1 MRTSSQ
7 KIAVALLSLG
17 ILLLLAP
24 KVGAQSAPAPAASAS
39 TQQLL
44 KPEQLDQLL
53 APVALYPDTLLSEVM
68 MASTYPLEVI
78 EADRWAKANKNLKP
92 DQMAA
97 AADKQGWDD
106 SVKSLAAVP
115 SVLSMMSTKLDWT
128 QKLGD
133 AVLAQ
138 QADVM
143 DAVQRLRARAQAQNK
158 LTNTEQQKVSVTT
171 VQNKQVIAIEPAVPD
186 TLYVPYYDP
195 AVVYGAWPYAAYPP
209 YMFPYGGYV
218 AGAAIA
224 SGIAFGAGVAV
235 GAWAAN
241 RNWGGGFNWGNNN
254 INVNRSTNINNV
266 ANNWT
271 HNPDHRHGVRY
282 NNPAVQQRFANRAG
296 HGNAQNRLD
305 FRGHNGQQALRP
317 GAGGQGTART
327 SDRGRA
333 NAANRTGN
341 RNAAGNRNT
350 ASNRGAGQRAN
361 TARRS
366 GGRDN
371 AFSNVRQGGHS
382 AMANASRGRA
392 SLGGR
397 SSFARAGG
405 GMHMGG
411 GARMGGGGGF
421 RGGGGRRSDIRLKHD
436 VTLLG
441 RLDNGIGLYRFAY
454 DGGDRTYVGV
464 IAQEVQT
471 VRPDAVF
478 KGQDGFL
485 RVLYGR
491 LGVKFESYEHWL
503 SSGARIPA
511 AAASGTAQ

>member
-1 MRTSSQ
+1 
-7 KIAVALLSLG
+7 
-17 ILLLLAP
+17 
-24 KVGAQSAPAPAASAS
+24 
-39 TQQLL
+39 
-44 KPEQLDQLL
+44 
-53 APVALYPDTLLSEVM
+53 
-68 MASTYPLEVI
+68 
-78 EADRWAKANKNLKP
+78 
-92 DQMAA
+92 
-97 AADKQGWDD
+97 
-106 SVKSLAAVP
+106 
-115 SVLSMMSTKLDWT
+115 
-128 QKLGD
+128 
-133 AVLAQ
+133 
-138 QADVM
+138 
-143 DAVQRLRARAQAQNK
+143 
-158 LTNTEQQKVSVTT
+158 
-171 VQNKQVIAIEPAVPD
+171 
-186 TLYVPYYDP
+186 
-195 AVVYGAWPYAAYPP
+195 
-209 YMFPYGGYV
+209 MFPYGGYV

-241 RNWGGGFNWGNNN
+241 HNYWGGGFNWGNNN
-254 INVNRSTNINNV
+254 INVNRSTNINNNV
-266 ANNWT
+266 VNNWT

-282 NNPAVQQRFANRAG
+282 NNSGVQQRFANRTG

-327 SDRGRA
+327 GDRGRA

-341 RNAAGNRNT
+341 RNAVG
-350 ASNRGAGQRAN
+350 NRGAGQRAN
-361 TARRS
+361 TARRG

-371 AFSNVRQGGHS
+371 AFSNVRQGGRS
-382 AMANASRGRA
+382 AMASASRGRA

-397 SSFARAGG
+397 TSFARAGG

-411 GARMGGGGGF
+411 GGFHGGGGF
-421 RGGGGRRSDIRLKHD
+421 RGGGGFHGGGRRSDIRLKHD

-441 RLDNGIGLYRFAY
+441 RLDNGIGIYRFAY

-471 VRPDAVF
+471 VRPNAVIE
-478 KGQDGFL
+478 GQDGFL

-491 LGVKFESYEHWL
+491 LGVRFESYERWL